1 MIKQIIRSHIFQLV
15 LSSFLS
21 MTLSAQQGEK
31 ISREQY
37 IEEYA
42 ELAMKEMARTGI
54 PASITLAQG
63 CLESD
68 NGNSRLA
75 VKANNHFGIK
85 CHDWNGQTIYHDD
98 DKRNEC
104 FRKYKSAYDSYM
116 DHSEFLTTKSRYAF
130 LFDLQPDDY
139 KQWARGL
146 KKASYATSHTYAD
159 LLISII
165 EENELY
171 IFDQVVLAGG
181 EFKPGLID
189 SLSLGGAREIH
200 IRNRIEYIIVQAGD
214 TPDAL
219 RDELDLYRN
228 ELYRYND
235 LEKGAKLVPGQ
246 ILYLQPKRRKAEPGY
261 NVHIVKEGETMY
273 DISQQYG
280 VKMKHLYR
288 INQWEEGIYL
298 PVGTEVYL
306 RKKSKVPSLKPQP
319 VEEDPEEELMF
330 EFDR

>member
-1 MIKQIIRSHIFQLV
+1 MKWSLFQSV
-15 LSSFLS
+15 LCSILTL
-21 MTLSAQQGEK
+21 TLSAQQGSK

-42 ELAMKEMARTGI
+42 DLAMKEMARTGI

-85 CHDWNGQTIYHDD
+85 CHDWTGQKIYHDD

-116 DHSEFLTTKSRYAF
+116 DHSVFLTSKSRYAF

-139 KQWARGL
+139 KHWARGL
-146 KKASYATSHTYAD
+146 KKAGYATSNSYAD

-171 IFDQVVLAGG
+171 KFDQVVLAGG
-181 EFKPGLID
+181 EFKPSLID
-189 SLSLGGAREIH
+189 SLSLGGIREIH
-200 IRNRIEYIIVQAGD
+200 IRNRVEYIIVQAGD

-228 ELYRYND
+228 ELIRYND
-235 LEKGAKLVPGQ
+235 LEKGDKLVPGQ
-246 ILYLQPKRRKAEPGY
+246 ILYLQPKRRRAEVGY

-280 VKMKHLYR
+280 VKIKHLYR
-288 INQWEEGIYL
+288 LNQWEEGIYL
-298 PVGTEVYL
+298 PAGTEVYL
-306 RKKSKVPSLKPQP
+306 RQKSKVPSLKPES
-319 VEEDPEEELMF
+319 VEEASEEEIRF